1 MNQYFF
7 IITSAFVLLII
18 DFLYLNLIK
27 NYFYKQI
34 RLVQGT
40 NPTINIFGVILCYIF
55 LVFGLNYF
63 ILNKNKSVLDAFL
76 LGIITYGIYETTN
89 YSLLKNWSIVTV
101 IMDTLW
107 GGILFALTTF
117 IMKKMS

>member
-1 MNQYFF
+1 MNKYFF

-76 LGIITYGIYETTN
+76 LGIIIYGVYETTN